1 MSTSPKICTLTETYN
16 QNHSSHLQ
24 HTSTIHTYP
33 IPGFSSMRRG
43 LTSLV
48 TSIDSALTRDDTRSD
63 AASTASSDSD
73 RYVVVGLAA
82 ESPDDA
88 DMAFRYKRL

>member
-1 MSTSPKICTLTETYN
+1 MDYKI
-16 QNHSSHLQ
+16 LQ
-24 HTSTIHTYP
+24 TRVYIRRS
-33 IPGFSSMRRG
+33 GFSSMRRG
-43 LTSLV
+43 FNSLV

-88 DMAFRYKRL
+88 DMAFRYVTSFNI

>member
-1 MSTSPKICTLTETYN
+1 
-16 QNHSSHLQ
+16 
-24 HTSTIHTYP
+24 
-33 IPGFSSMRRG
+33 MRRG

-48 TSIDSALTRDDTRSD
+48 SSIDSALTRDDGRSD

-88 DMAFRYKRL
+88 DVAFRSVREVVTYHVTLIFELIGVMN

>member
-1 MSTSPKICTLTETYN
+1 
-16 QNHSSHLQ
+16 
-24 HTSTIHTYP
+24 
-33 IPGFSSMRRG
+33 MRRG

-48 TSIDSALTRDDTRSD
+48 TSLDSALTRDDARSD

-88 DMAFRYKRL
+88 DVAFRSYFT